1 MGTQYTKEE
10 LGSNQEHHHYAEGS
24 RVETTVWESPSNH
37 RAKLDFKIFRDGNP
51 SGFGSM
57 EFERDFHILVLICV
71 EKNIKISKDYTSF
84 ATTSPH
90 DQLWMVEI
98 KIVDTCDWCESITY

>member
-1 MGTQYTKEE
+1 MGSQYTKDE

-24 RVETTVWESPSNH
+24 RVESRQQFESPL
-37 RAKLDFKIFRDGNP
+37 RITEPKLDFKIFRDGNP

-71 EKNIKISKDYTSF
+71 EKNIKISKDYTSIF
-84 ATTSPH
+84 CH
-90 DQLWMVEI
+90 
-98 KIVDTCDWCESITY
+98 